1 MYPAAQAFVLNPF
14 VRRVLFCVPFWVM
27 YVMLTSNSI
36 NRIKIDSD
44 DFKYQYYLSAF
55 LPQFFNSIIPTIQ
68 SFYLLILFKIFGH
81 TEIVAQLAFLLIKI
95 GLVWQLMGLGE
106 KVLGS
111 FKAPLFVSVAVVIS
125 SYTFMHSY
133 DLFVTHLVWLFFF
146 LFALNKIYPIQDNL
160 KRDGIMVVL
169 SLSGLF
175 LTGLEGIITICLL
188 ISFEI
193 LSIFILENDKKG
205 PLSIFT
211 KKAHIL
217 SIFNIL
223 KPYLLGAAVA
233 FGYLFFHHYQQGWIS
248 REAYYRLEFE
258 KSIIVSDGTPPL
270 SSFVHTV
277 LISIITIYC
286 LSKLKIKNLL
296 PNSRLIVLLFGLML
310 ICKFIFNQNLFSANL
325 LILNLLCLKLI
336 SDLKIST
343 VQNVLYVGF
352 FVALIVSFF
361 SR

>member
-14 VRRVLFCVPFWVM
+14 VRRVLFCVPFWVI
-27 YVMLTSNSI
+27 YVVLTSNSI
-36 NRIKIDSD
+36 NKIQIDSD
-44 DFKYQYYLSAF
+44 NFNYQYYLSAF
-55 LPQFFNSIIPTIQ
+55 LPQFFSSIIPTIQ

-81 TEIVAQLAFLLIKI
+81 TEIVARLAFLLLEI

-106 KVLGS
+106 KVLGP

-169 SLSGLF
+169 SLSGLL
-175 LTGLEGIITICLL
+175 LTGLEGILTTCLL
-188 ISFEI
+188 INFEI
-193 LSIFILENDKKG
+193 LSIFILENNEKG
-205 PLSIFT
+205 SLSIFT

-248 REAYYRLEFE
+248 RESYYRSEFE

-270 SSFVHTV
+270 SLFVYTV
-277 LISIITIYC
+277 LSSIITIYC
-286 LSKLKIKNLL
+286 LSKLKLKNLL
-296 PNSRLIVLLFGLML
+296 PNSRLMMLLIGLML
-310 ICKFIFNQNLFSANL
+310 IFNFIFNQKFDANL
-325 LILNLLCLKLI
+325 LFLNLLCLKLI
-336 SDLKIST
+336 SDLKTSKMQT
-343 VQNVLYVGF
+343 VLYVGF
-352 FVALIVSFF
+352 FVALIMSFL